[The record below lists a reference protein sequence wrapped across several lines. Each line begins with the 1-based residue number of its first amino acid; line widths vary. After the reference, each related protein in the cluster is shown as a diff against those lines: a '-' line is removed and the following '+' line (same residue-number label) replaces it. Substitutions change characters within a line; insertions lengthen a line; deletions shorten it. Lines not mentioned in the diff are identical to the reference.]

1 MMEVE
6 MMEPEE
12 KLGPSLGRVL
22 GRNHIWLSIYKTRFY
37 LGIGTII
44 FIVFYT
50 LGMAFKLYKIYR
62 GEYIEE
68 EPVFLKYK

>member
-1 MMEVE
+1 MILAHVLMTLIAFFGMSSQSVHVE
-6 MMEPEE
+6 QVAIG
-12 KLGPSLGRVL
+12 LVIIL
-22 GRNHIWLSIYKTRFY
+22 YA
-37 LGIGTII
+37 GIGTII